1 MHTLI
6 SAIGWNPELR
16 GITTVMIAV
25 GVLIGFSYLLVATN
39 TGPRLG
45 FLITF
50 SALFGWMTIMGSVW
64 WIYGIG
70 LKGREP
76 SWKVK
81 NIVTGEMTNST
92 FEIAHD
98 LTKWRSL
105 PIENGIRLEAQ
116 TAADAQLT
124 LGTKMFE
131 TTGDYSPVAG
141 YIYGG
146 EPFAR
151 PAIPYLVPK
160 FFHNPLYAVVQIQA
174 NKKVVVPFGQ
184 VPPKAEKDTTQP
196 VISVVLIRDLGSK
209 RFPAAM
215 VTLGSLVIFLL
226 SVSML
231 HERDKYAMRNRS
243 QALALDRA

>member
-25 GVLIGFSYLLVATN
+25 GVLIGFSYLIVATN

-50 SALFGWMTIMGSVW
+50 AALFGWMTIMGTVW

-81 NIVTGEMTNST
+81 NIVPGEISNSLV
-92 FEIAHD
+92 EQAHD
-98 LTKWRSL
+98 LSKWRSL
-105 PIENGIRLEAQ
+105 TVENGIRLEAQ
-116 TAADAQLT
+116 TAADAELQK
-124 LGTKMFE
+124 LGLFA
-131 TTGDYSPVAG
+131 TTADYSPVAG

-146 EPFAR
+146 QPFAR

-160 FFHNPLYAVVQIQA
+160 FFHKPLYAVIQVQA
-174 NKKVVVPFGQ
+174 NKKVAVKFGD
-184 VPPKAEKDTTQP
+184 VPPKAERDSAQP
-196 VISVVLIRDLGSK
+196 IVSVVLLRDLGSK
-209 RFPAAM
+209 RFPSAM

-226 SVSML
+226 TVYML
-231 HERDKYAMRNRS
+231 HDRDKLVMRNRS
-243 QALALDRA
+243 QALALDKV